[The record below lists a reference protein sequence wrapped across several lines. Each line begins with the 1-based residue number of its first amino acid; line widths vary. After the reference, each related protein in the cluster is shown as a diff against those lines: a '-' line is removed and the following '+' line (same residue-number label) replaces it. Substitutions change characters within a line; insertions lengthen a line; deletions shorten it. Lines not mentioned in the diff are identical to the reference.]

1 MYLLYGSIPSLFT
14 RKLEAALEFYRAP
27 FEFRSKGSQPD
38 PKTLELRAGT
48 HQVPLLQTPEDWLL
62 ADTTPILEMLDH
74 RFPDRRLFPPG
85 PLGVLAHM
93 VEECLDEWVA
103 RVMVHYRWHYPESAR
118 YASEIISNGDPA
130 RAETVRGWGPRACR
144 ATGTETA
151 FHQQA
156 AEAEYVRLL
165 DAAETQLG
173 ETRYLMGDRPTPA
186 DCMMLGGFWAHTL
199 HDPDPR
205 KVVEAYPRLVAW
217 SAAASEWDGQGDWA
231 PFPETTGFAR
241 HVLAEMARSYMPVL
255 AGHAASITEGRKA
268 FTVDTYGEPAS
279 YLARDYPVR
288 SWDMVRARIAQ
299 LSLDERTGL
308 RTRLVEMGLA
318 DGLF

>member
-130 RAETVRGWGPRACR
+130 RAETVRGWGPRLPR
-144 ATGTETA
+144 HRHRDRLSSTGG
-151 FHQQA
+151 
-156 AEAEYVRLL
+156 R
-165 DAAETQLG
+165 G
-173 ETRYLMGDRPTPA
+173 GICPPA
-186 DCMMLGGFWAHTL
+186 
-199 HDPDPR
+199 
-205 KVVEAYPRLVAW
+205 
-217 SAAASEWDGQGDWA
+217 
-231 PFPETTGFAR
+231 
-241 HVLAEMARSYMPVL
+241 
-255 AGHAASITEGRKA
+255 
-268 FTVDTYGEPAS
+268 
-279 YLARDYPVR
+279 
-288 SWDMVRARIAQ
+288 
-299 LSLDERTGL
+299 
-308 RTRLVEMGLA
+308 
-318 DGLF
+318 